1 MSGLKYTPER
11 AKQAAEQYAT
21 APHSSPSNNSTGCFG
36 EFLGCFAVL
45 LIGSLVLILGGGLL
59 FGLRSN
65 EVSNETKKTI
75 MNYVCDEIYT
85 SSYDELENLVFNG
98 KVTVEINNKK
108 YSFNKTIKVSHPV
121 PSDNIKED
129 VEFKKV
135 TVTIGEIVNEYAA
148 IPNEDESFTLEPM
161 SDFRKRMHK

>member
-1 MSGLKYTPER
+1 M
-11 AKQAAEQYAT
+11 
-21 APHSSPSNNSTGCFG
+21 
-36 EFLGCFAVL
+36 
-45 LIGSLVLILGGGLL
+45 L

-108 YSFNKTIKVSHPV
+108 YSFNKTINVSHPV

-148 IPNEDESFTLEPM
+148 IPNEDKSFTLEPM